1 MLRESDVLLLPSNR
15 EGLPVAMMEALGAGC
30 AVVASRVSGV
40 EDYESHLFAKGSLWV
55 HDVGDANRAAELVAQ
70 ALAVP
75 RAHRIRRARALA
87 EAEFS
92 IERCAERYAELIAHL
107 PATRT
112 PGRALGFFRT
122 RLIGLAS
129 APVAAQRRLRM
140 WAADR

>member
-1 MLRESDVLLLPSNR
+1 
-15 EGLPVAMMEALGAGC
+15 MMEALAAGC

-75 RAHRIRRARALA
+75 RAERIRRARALA

-92 IERCAERYAELIAHL
+92 IERCAERYADLIAHL
-107 PATRT
+107 PEARCEDYV
-112 PGRALGFFRT
+112 LGPLRE
-122 RLIGLAS
+122 RLIGLLS
-129 APVAAQRRLRM
+129 APVAAQRRLRL
-140 WAADR
+140 WAFTQ